1 MFYVSTHQ
9 QEYNLKLNII
19 GHANDSLSSSSVPI
33 MSTSWMDTR
42 VRLGRYVCIP
52 VCVVF
57 IPFIRFTSQTI
68 FALNKS
74 APVWLSVIHCYTI
87 QIVLVQEIKSFLGI

>member
-1 MFYVSTHQ
+1 MFCVSTHQ
-9 QEYNLKLNII
+9 QEYNLKQNII

-42 VRLGRYVCIP
+42 VRLARYVCIP
-52 VCVVF
+52 VWVV
-57 IPFIRFTSQTI
+57 FIRFTSQTI

-87 QIVLVQEIKSFLGI
+87 QIVLVREITSFLGI